1 VIVAVCVTVVVLM
14 AIAVVVAVMRRM
26 IVPIVMGMPATAD
39 VAVFFYRG
47 LIVVTPMPITV
58 RMPASVPIGLGP
70 LMGVGVRMLTCDGD
84 GYVMIMRILRNPL
97 PVGVR
102 ARFTVLVT
110 VRFGG
115 AGVRHGGFLARF
127 VV

>member
-1 VIVAVCVTVVVLM
+1 
-14 AIAVVVAVMRRM
+14 
-26 IVPIVMGMPATAD
+26 
-39 VAVFFYRG
+39 
-47 LIVVTPMPITV
+47 
-58 RMPASVPIGLGP
+58 
-70 LMGVGVRMLTCDGD
+70 MLTCDGDGD

-102 ARFTVLVT
+102 ARFTVPVT
-110 VRFGG
+110 ARFGG